1 MQFASATSSQPAR
14 ARPWKTVTSGR
25 CCFCE
30 RDTAGWSRLPL
41 TPDSAGGVGSLS
53 ELPAAAQ
60 PMAASLLKAH
70 ARQLSAGGNRRDGK
84 PPIRQ
89 SAVSTRKSA
98 PFSLTLADHP
108 SSARK

>member
-1 MQFASATSSQPAR
+1 MRSASVTSSQPAR

-41 TPDSAGGVGSLS
+41 TPDNAGGVGNLS

-60 PMAASLLKAH
+60 PVAASLLKAH
-70 ARQLSAGGNRRDGK
+70 AHQLSAGGNRRDGK
-84 PPIRQ
+84 APDSPICRFNTELG
-89 SAVSTRKSA
+89 SVLI
-98 PFSLTLADHP
+98 PLADLS